1 MENEHISG
9 IRAKDIATRIKGS
22 GVFLGTQ
29 DWLDQNSVSQD
40 EYDAFFD
47 YAVERAAQ
55 LDWLDRHR
63 DEEAEL
69 CPTKASL
76 EAVNI
81 KTGKVVLQFE
91 LAPGHAKDI
100 PALAMLTGQT
110 LYVEL
115 YPEQMPL
122 PMEEGDDE
130 AMCDPIDGVV
140 F

>member
-1 MENEHISG
+1 M
-9 IRAKDIATRIKGS
+9 
-22 GVFLGTQ
+22 
-29 DWLDQNSVSQD
+29 
-40 EYDAFFD
+40 
-47 YAVERAAQ
+47 ERASQ
-55 LDWLDRHR
+55 LDWLDHHR

-91 LAPGHAKDI
+91 LAPGHARDI
-100 PALAMLTGQT
+100 PVLATLTGQT

-122 PMEEGDDE
+122 PMEDAAETCEVDD
-130 AMCDPIDGVV
+130 V
-140 F
+140 